1 MLHPLNPANL
11 ILGNPSL
18 PPIIAWDQAV
28 ARKPPPPEVIIDDI
42 LHRTAKLTL
51 ASGSKSFKTWSLM
64 HLAIAVSSGGKWWG
78 HQCHQAPVLYVNFE
92 LQDYFCIDRF
102 ETIKNKLKI
111 DSLPNLKIWNL
122 RGHAADIEELEPKLD
137 AAMAQH
143 QIGLTIIDPVYKLY
157 GGKDENSAT
166 DVAEIL
172 NTLERLGR
180 DHNTAIVLAHHFRKG
195 GPGDKAA
202 ERMSGSGVWHRDGDA
217 IIIVEPHED
226 ENHFVVT
233 PDLRNF
239 KPMEP
244 FGVRWEFPLFHPD
257 QEIDPTAIKGKKRT
271 EPKVSSHQV
280 ASLIPHG
287 KGLTK
292 AELRDAIM
300 ASAGGSKASA
310 YRYITAAIKDGNIG
324 YSPTGDLLL
333 RK

>member
-1 MLHPLNPANL
+1 MLPPLNPADL
-11 ILGNPSL
+11 ILGNSGL
-18 PPIIAWDQAV
+18 PPIIAWDHAV
-28 ARKPPPPEVIIDDI
+28 SRKPPAPDVLIDNI

-64 HLAIAVSSGGKWWG
+64 HLAIAVSTGGKWWG

-92 LQDYFCIDRF
+92 LQDYFCIDRI
-102 ETIKNKLKI
+102 ETIKDKLGI
-111 DSLPNLKIWNL
+111 EDLPHLKLWNL
-122 RGHAADIEELEPKLD
+122 RGHAADINDLEPKLD
-137 AAMAQH
+137 AAMARH
-143 QIGLTIIDPVYKLY
+143 NIGLTIVDPVYKLY

-217 IIIVEPHED
+217 IIIIEPHE
-226 ENHFVVT
+226 EEHRFVVT

-244 FGVRWEFPLFHPD
+244 FGIRWEHPLFHPD
-257 QEIDPTAIKGKKRT
+257 NEIDPTAVRGKKRT
-271 EPKVSSHQV
+271 EPKVSSNQV

-287 KGLTK
+287 KGVTKTELKDAIRAATK
-292 AELRDAIM
+292 ASE
-300 ASAGGSKASA
+300 SSA
-310 YRYITAAIKDGNIG
+310 YRYIEQATKDGTIKP
-324 YSPTGDLLL
+324 SLTGDLLL
-333 RK
+333 GM